1 MTPLLPLQWAF
12 LGLVFVGVVAALAG
26 LSALARPN
34 AARQRLLDLA
44 RGASSV
50 DTHTS
55 TGHSPW
61 LQRLA
66 ALLRPISR
74 LSAPEEGFE
83 KSSIR
88 LRFLHAGVR
97 SPAAPS
103 TFFGTK
109 TLLALGLP
117 MLGLAALTL
126 MGTSLKTQQLMLVL
140 LALATL
146 GYYGPNLVLGQ
157 AVMRRQREIFES
169 FPDALDMMTVCV
181 EAGLGTEAAMVR
193 VADDLQLKSPA
204 LADELRLVNLE
215 LRAGADRERALRNLA
230 LRTGVEEVDGFV
242 TMISQAERFGTSI
255 AASLRVHSDM
265 LRTVRRQRA
274 EEAAAKIALKLL
286 FPLIFCIF
294 PSLMVVLMGPAMIQI
309 YRVLLP
315 SMGAR

>member
-1 MTPLLPLQWAF
+1 MSPMQLAF
-12 LGLVFVGVVAALAG
+12 LALVFVGVVAALAG
-26 LSALARPN
+26 ISALARPD
-34 AARQRLLDLA
+34 AARQRLLDMSRPTPA
-44 RGASSV
+44 GPATPGMSR
-50 DTHTS
+50 
-55 TGHSPW
+55 W

-66 ALLRPISR
+66 AWVRPISH
-74 LSAPEEGFE
+74 LSTPEEGFE

-88 LRFLHAGVR
+88 MRFLHAGVR
-97 SPAAPS
+97 SPTAP
-103 TFFGTK
+103 TAFFGTK
-109 TLLALGLP
+109 TALALGLP
-117 MLGLAALTL
+117 LLGLGALTL
-126 MGTSLKTQQLMLVL
+126 TDTALRGQNLL
-140 LALATL
+140 LALLALTAT
-146 GYYGPNLVLGQ
+146 GYYLPNVMLAR
-157 AVMRRQREIFES
+157 AVQHRQREIFES

-193 VADDLQLKSPA
+193 VADDLEIKSPT
-204 LADELRLVNLE
+204 LAEELRLVNLE

-242 TMISQAERFGTSI
+242 SMINQAERFGTSI
-255 AASLRVHSDM
+255 AASLRVHADM

-274 EEAAAKIALKLL
+274 EEAAAKIGLKLL

>member
-1 MTPLLPLQWAF
+1 MSTIQLAF
-12 LGLVFVGVVAALAG
+12 LALVFVGVVAALAG
-26 LSALARPN
+26 ISAMARPD
-34 AARQRLLDLA
+34 AARQRLLDLSRTTPA
-44 RGASSV
+44 GPASPASSR
-50 DTHTS
+50 
-55 TGHSPW
+55 W

-66 ALLRPISR
+66 ALVRPISR
-74 LSAPEEGFE
+74 LSTPEEGFE

-88 LRFLHAGVR
+88 MRFLHAGVR
-97 SPAAPS
+97 SPTAP
-103 TFFGTK
+103 TAFFGTK
-109 TLLALGLP
+109 TALALGLP
-117 MLGLAALTL
+117 LLGLGVLTL
-126 MGTSLKTQQLMLVL
+126 ADATLRGQSFLLAM
-140 LALATL
+140 LALAAM
-146 GYYGPNLVLGQ
+146 GYYLPNFMLSR
-157 AVMRRQREIFES
+157 AVQHRQLEIFES

-193 VADDLQLKSPA
+193 VADDLQFKSPA
-204 LADELRLVNLE
+204 LAEELRLVNLE

-242 TMISQAERFGTSI
+242 TMVSQAERFGTSI
-255 AASLRVHSDM
+255 AASLRVHADT

-315 SMGAR
+315 SMGTH

>member
-1 MTPLLPLQWAF
+1 MTPLQWTF
-12 LGLVFVGVVAALAG
+12 LALVFIGVVAALAG
-26 LSALARPN
+26 VSALARPN
-34 AARQRLLDLA
+34 PARQRLLELSRHGAAADAA
-44 RGASSV
+44 RPGR
-50 DTHTS
+50 
-55 TGHSPW
+55 PRW

-66 ALLRPISR
+66 TWVQPISR

-88 LRFLHAGVR
+88 MRFVHAGVR
-97 SPAAPS
+97 SPTAP
-103 TFFGTK
+103 TAFFGTK
-109 TLLALGLP
+109 SALALGLP
-117 MLGLAALTL
+117 LLGVAVLSLGGVTLKGQNLLLA
-126 MGTSLKTQQLMLVL
+126 L
-140 LALATL
+140 LALAAL
-146 GYYGPNLVLGQ
+146 GYYLPNVLLGQ
-157 AVMRRQREIFES
+157 AVMRRQRDIFES

-193 VADDLQLKSPA
+193 VADDLQVKSAA
-204 LADELRLVNLE
+204 LAEELRLVNLE

-242 TMISQAERFGTSI
+242 SMINQAERFGTSI
-255 AASLRVHSDM
+255 AASLRVHADM

>member
-1 MTPLLPLQWAF
+1 MTPLQWTF
-12 LGLVFVGVVAALAG
+12 LALVFIGVVAALAG
-26 LSALARPN
+26 VSALARPN
-34 AARQRLLDLA
+34 PARQRLLELSGH
-44 RGASSV
+44 GAPADAV
-50 DTHTS
+50 RP
-55 TGHSPW
+55 GRPRW

-66 ALLRPISR
+66 TLVQPISR

-88 LRFLHAGVR
+88 MRFVHAGVR
-97 SPAAPS
+97 SPTAP
-103 TFFGTK
+103 TAFFGTK
-109 TLLALGLP
+109 SALALGLP
-117 MLGLAALTL
+117 LLGVAVLSLGGVTLKGQNLLLA
-126 MGTSLKTQQLMLVL
+126 L
-140 LALATL
+140 LALAAL
-146 GYYGPNLVLGQ
+146 GYYLPNVLLAR
-157 AVMRRQREIFES
+157 AVQHRQREIFES

-193 VADDLQLKSPA
+193 VADDLQVKSPA
-204 LADELRLVNLE
+204 LAEELRLVNLE

-242 TMISQAERFGTSI
+242 SMINQAERFGTSI
-255 AASLRVHSDM
+255 AASLRVHADM

-274 EEAAAKIALKLL
+274 EEAAAKIGLKLL

>member
-1 MTPLLPLQWAF
+1 MSPIQFGF
-12 LGLVFVGVVAALAG
+12 LGLVFIGVVAALAG
-26 LSALARPN
+26 VSALARPN
-34 AARQRLLDLA
+34 LARLRLRDLA
-44 RGASSV
+44 GGTISADTQDAS
-50 DTHTS
+50 
-55 TGHSPW
+55 GGW
-61 LQRLA
+61 LAHLA
-66 ALLRPISR
+66 RLLRPISR

-83 KSSIR
+83 KSSLR

-97 SPAAPS
+97 SPAAAPA
-103 TFFGTK
+103 FFGTK

-117 MLGLAALTL
+117 MLGLAELNVVAW
-126 MGTSLKTQQLMLVL
+126 SLQTPQWL
-140 LALATL
+140 LLLLGLAAL
-146 GYYGPNLVLGQ
+146 GYYGPNLVLSR
-157 AVMRRQREIFES
+157 AVAHRQREIFEN

-193 VADDLQLKSPA
+193 VAEDLQVKSPA
-204 LADELRLVNLE
+204 LAEELHLVNLE

-242 TMISQAERFGTSI
+242 SMISQAERFGTSI
-255 AASLRVHSDM
+255 AASLRVHADM

>member
-1 MTPLLPLQWAF
+1 MSPLQLAF

-26 LSALARPN
+26 LSTLARPHP
-34 AARQRLLDLA
+34 ARQRLLDLA
-44 RGASSV
+44 SGQPAGGLARQGAA
-50 DTHTS
+50 
-55 TGHSPW
+55 GG

-66 ALLRPISR
+66 AVLQPISR

-83 KSSIR
+83 KSSLR

-97 SPAAPS
+97 SPAAPAA
-103 TFFGTK
+103 FFGTK

-117 MLGLAALTL
+117 VLGLAALNL
-126 MGTSLKTQQLMLVL
+126 AGGPLKTTQAL
-140 LALATL
+140 LTLLGLAAL
-146 GYYGPNLVLGQ
+146 GYYGPNLLLSE
-157 AVMRRQREIFES
+157 AVTRRQREIFES

-193 VADDLQLKSPA
+193 VADDLQFKSPA
-204 LADELRLVNLE
+204 LAEELHLVNLE

-255 AASLRVHSDM
+255 AASLRVHADM

-315 SMGAR
+315 SMGAH